1 MIDTLLLKKMI
12 DTLIAY
18 TYCMLCENTVLGILL
33 VQTVLICSYFVSQ
46 KLVKDILRHGILK
59 EWLQ

>member
-1 MIDTLLLKKMI
+1 MIDPLLLKKMI

-18 TYCMLCENTVLGILL
+18 TYCMLCKNIVLGILL
-33 VQTVLICSYFVSQ
+33 MQTVPICSYFVSQ